1 MLQSV
6 EFSHLLPECHNLDNR
21 MVPITA
27 SRPII
32 FVMSLNYTIS
42 AVVFVYKKLRK
53 ESSALILT
61 LFCRVVKT
69 VIFLL
74 VTLSLFKIKQNI
86 FFYWLMVI
94 QGNVPRFYDDQPE
107 TW

>member
-1 MLQSV
+1 
-6 EFSHLLPECHNLDNR
+6 

-42 AVVFVYKKLRK
+42 AVVSVYKKLRK

-86 FFYWLMVI
+86 FLI
-94 QGNVPRFYDDQPE
+94 G
-107 TW
+107 